1 MNVLIVDDHP
11 LIHEIIGGVVR
22 AAFGDCDVRV
32 AVDLASALAVLDS
45 GGAPDL
51 IILDLRLP
59 DSAPTDTLQRT
70 QARHP
75 KAPIVVLSADST
87 RDTILSALKSGA
99 AGYLPKSLKPPI
111 MVAAL
116 RLVNSGGV
124 YIPAEAVMDEDIES
138 AASAGNELN
147 LTNRQ
152 KEILRLIARGHDN
165 RSIAAH
171 LGISEGTVKQ
181 HIHALF
187 IALGI
192 SSRAQAVR
200 AAFRSGIGDE

>member
-11 LIHEIIGGVVR
+11 LIHEIVGGVVR
-22 AAFGDCDVRV
+22 AAFDDCDVR
-32 AVDLASALAVLDS
+32 AAADLASALSALDS
-45 GGAPDL
+45 GDAPDL
-51 IILDLRLP
+51 ILLDLYLP
-59 DSAPTDTLQRT
+59 DSAPTDTLRRIR
-70 QARHP
+70 ARYP
-75 KAPIVVLSADST
+75 EVPIVVLSADNT
-87 RDTILSALKSGA
+87 RDMIHSALKNGA
-99 AGYLPKSLKPPI
+99 AGYLPKSLKPAI

-116 RLVNSGGV
+116 RLVDSGGV
-124 YIPAEAVMDEDIES
+124 YVPAEAVMDEDIES

-181 HIHALF
+181 HVHALF

-200 AAFRSGIGDE
+200 AAFLYGIGDD